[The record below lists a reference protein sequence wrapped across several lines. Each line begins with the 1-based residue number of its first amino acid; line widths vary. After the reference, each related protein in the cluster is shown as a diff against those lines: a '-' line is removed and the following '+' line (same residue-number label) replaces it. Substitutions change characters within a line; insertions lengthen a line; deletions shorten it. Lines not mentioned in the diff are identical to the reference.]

1 MTEIK
6 KHIKAIESWFVE
18 KGWKAFLFQKKAW
31 EYQLKG
37 YSGIVNAPTGSGK
50 TYSALLPVLAPYIEN
65 KQTPKG
71 LQMIWV
77 TPIRAL
83 AKEIKL
89 SSENALKGYGLDWTV
104 DVRTGDTKTSDRQKQ
119 IKKPAQILITTPESL
134 HILLTSKKSKK
145 IFDTCTNVVVDEWHE
160 LMGSKRGVQTELFL
174 SYMKNIQPALTVWGI
189 SATIGNLDEAMDVLL
204 GPSKEDKRI
213 MIKANI
219 KKKIQVE
226 TIMPD
231 EIERYPWSGHL
242 GIVLLEKVIPIIQK
256 SQSTLLFTN
265 TRAQCEIW
273 YQKLLEAEPSLAGI
287 MAMHHGSISSEIR
300 SWVEEN
306 LYDGKLKAVI
316 CTSSLDLGVDFR
328 PVETIIQVGS
338 PKGVS
343 RFIQRAGRSG
353 HRPGATSKIFF
364 LPTNSLELIE
374 SAALRKAIAEHRIE
388 NRVPFIRSWDVL
400 IQYMMTRAVGGGFK
414 EKELYAEI
422 KKTYAYESIDREEWR
437 QLLHYLLHGSQSLKA
452 YDEYQKLGVTADGT
466 YLVNHKGIA
475 LKHRLS
481 IGTIVSDAML
491 KVKFVRGK
499 FLGTVEEWFIAQ
511 FAPSD
516 TFWFAGQALEFVRMK
531 DGVVQVKKS
540 KKKTGKIP
548 SYMGGRLSLSSQM
561 AEVLREKIYEYQEGT
576 IKDPEMKKLLPLFD
590 LQNEYS
596 RMPSRDEFLVEY
608 FQSKEGYH
616 LIMYPFEGR
625 NVHEG
630 MAALIGQRISRML
643 PISFSIA
650 YNDFGFELLSDK
662 KIDIKNILSDK
673 LFDHRNL
680 DQDIQQTINAVE
692 IARRKFRDIATISGL
707 VFSGYPG
714 KEKRDRHLR
723 TSTRLLFDV
732 FQEYEPDNLLF
743 QQTFEEVLSFQM
755 EEMRIRLAL
764 QKIQEQKIFISFPE
778 KYTPLSFPIMVDRLR
793 EKMSSETLL
802 DRIEKMKRQLIAD

>member
-1 MTEIK
+1 MKNTKEYID
-6 KHIKAIESWFVE
+6 AIESWFIE
-18 KGWKAFLFQKKAW
+18 KEWKAFPFQKKAW
-31 EYQLKG
+31 KHQLEG

-50 TYSALLPVLAPYIEN
+50 TYSTLLPVLAPYIES
-65 KQTPKG
+65 KKTPKG
-71 LQMIWV
+71 LQLIWV

-89 SSENALKGYGLDWTV
+89 SAENAIEGYGLDWKV
-104 DVRTGDTKTSDRQKQ
+104 GVRTGDTKTSDRQKQ
-119 IKKPAQILITTPESL
+119 ITHPPQILITTPESL
-134 HILLTSKKSKK
+134 HIFLTSKKSKK
-145 IFDTCTNVVVDEWHE
+145 IFDTCKNVVVDEWHE
-160 LMGSKRGVQTELFL
+160 LIGSKRGVQTELFL
-174 SYMKNIQPALTVWGI
+174 SYLKSIHPELTVWGI
-189 SATIGNLDEAMDVLL
+189 SATIGNLEDAMDVLL
-204 GPSKEDKRI
+204 GPGDHEKRVL
-213 MIKANI
+213 IKANI
-219 KKKIQVE
+219 KKKIKVE
-226 TIMPD
+226 TILPD

-242 GIVLLEKVIPIIQK
+242 GIVLLQKVIPIIQN
-256 SQSTLLFTN
+256 SQSTLIFTN

-364 LPTNSLELIE
+364 LPTNTLELIE
-374 SAALRKAIAEHRIE
+374 SAALRKAIKEHRIE
-388 NRVPFIRSWDVL
+388 DRIPFIRSWDVL

-414 EKELYAEI
+414 EKELYAEVT
-422 KKTYAYESIDREEWR
+422 KTFAYESVDREEWR

-452 YDEYQKLGVTADGT
+452 YDEYNKLGVTADGN
-466 YLVNHKGIA
+466 YLVTNKGVA

-491 KVKFVRGK
+491 KVKFARGK
-499 FLGTVEEWFIAQ
+499 NIGTVEEWFIAQ
-511 FAPSD
+511 FAPGD

-540 KKKTGKIP
+540 QKKTGKIP
-548 SYMGGRLSLSSQM
+548 SYMGGRLSFSSQM
-561 AEVLREKIYEYQEGT
+561 AEVLRDKIYEYKDGT

-590 LQNEYS
+590 LQDEYS
-596 RMPSRDEFLVEY
+596 RMPSAEEFLIEY
-608 FQSKEGYH
+608 FHSKEGYH

-630 MAALIGQRISRML
+630 MAALVGQRISRML

-662 KIDIKNILSDK
+662 KLDVKEIISNE
-673 LFDHRNL
+673 LFDQRNL

-707 VFSGYPG
+707 VFTGYPG

-755 EEMRIRLAL
+755 EEMRIRSAL
-764 QKIQEQKIFISFPE
+764 QKIQRQKIFISFPE

-802 DRIEKMKRQLIAD
+802 DRIEKMKRELIAD

>member
-1 MTEIK
+1 MK
-6 KHIKAIESWFVE
+6 KTKVYIDAIESWFIE
-18 KGWKAFLFQKKAW
+18 KEWKAFPFQKKAW
-31 EYQLKG
+31 KHQLEG

-50 TYSALLPVLAPYIEN
+50 TYSTLLPVLAPYIES
-65 KQTPKG
+65 KKTPKG
-71 LQMIWV
+71 LQLIWV

-89 SSENALKGYGLDWTV
+89 SAENAFAGYGLDWKV
-104 DVRTGDTKTSDRQKQ
+104 GVRTGDTKTSERQKQ
-119 IKKPAQILITTPESL
+119 ITHPPQILITTPESL
-134 HILLTSKKSKK
+134 HIFLTSKKSKK
-145 IFDTCTNVVVDEWHE
+145 IFDTCKNVVVDEWHE
-160 LMGSKRGVQTELFL
+160 LIGSKRGVQTELFL
-174 SYMKNIQPALTVWGI
+174 SYLNSIQPELTVWGI
-189 SATIGNLDEAMDVLL
+189 SATIGNLEDAMDVLL
-204 GPSKEDKRI
+204 GPGDQEKRVL
-213 MIKANI
+213 IKANI
-219 KKKIQVE
+219 KKKIKVE
-226 TIMPD
+226 TILPD

-242 GIVLLEKVIPIIQK
+242 GIVLLQKVIPIIQK
-256 SQSTLLFTN
+256 SQSTLIFTN

-364 LPTNSLELIE
+364 LPTNTLELIE
-374 SAALRKAIAEHRIE
+374 SAALRKAIKEHRIE
-388 NRVPFIRSWDVL
+388 DRIPFIRSWDVL

-414 EKELYAEI
+414 EKELYAEVT
-422 KKTYAYESIDREEWR
+422 KTFAYESVDREEWR

-452 YDEYQKLGVTADGT
+452 YDEYNKLGVTADGT
-466 YLVNHKGIA
+466 YLVNNKGVA

-491 KVKFVRGK
+491 KVKFIRGK
-499 FLGTVEEWFIAQ
+499 NIGTVEEWFIAQ
-511 FAPSD
+511 FAPGD

-540 KKKTGKIP
+540 QKKTGKIP
-548 SYMGGRLSLSSQM
+548 SYMGGRLSFSSQM
-561 AEVLREKIYEYQEGT
+561 AEVLREKIYEYKEGT
-576 IKDPEMKKLLPLFD
+576 IVDPEMKKLMPLFD
-590 LQNEYS
+590 LQDENS
-596 RMPSRDEFLVEY
+596 RMPSSEEFLIEY
-608 FQSKEGYH
+608 FHSKEGYH

-662 KIDIKNILSDK
+662 KLDVEEIINSE
-673 LFDHRNL
+673 LFDQRNL

-707 VFSGYPG
+707 VFTGYPG

-732 FQEYEPDNLLF
+732 FQEYEPENLLF

-755 EEMRIRLAL
+755 EEVRIRAAL
-764 QKIQEQKIFISFPE
+764 QKIQSQKIFISFPE

-802 DRIEKMKRQLIAD
+802 DRIEKMKRELIAD